1 MSMIPSITE
10 LFDLTQTEHA
20 EIFEGIKYPWEVLP
34 RIAAYITEHST
45 EAILI
50 GEGTIVEP
58 GSVILGPA
66 IIGKNCVIRSG
77 AYIREQ
83 VIIGNNC
90 TIGHASELKNCLL
103 FNEAQVPHLNYLG
116 DSILGWRAHLGA
128 GTILSNVKN
137 TGDEIFIQA
146 NSERI
151 NTGLQKCGSM
161 IGDEAQI
168 GCNSVINPGSI
179 IGRRSVIYPLVSFRG
194 VLPADSIVKLRQ
206 EHEIISKD

>member
-1 MSMIPSITE
+1 MSSIPSIAE
-10 LFDLTQTEHA
+10 LFDLSQTEHA
-20 EIFEGIKYPWEVLP
+20 ALFEGAQYPWEILP
-34 RIAAYITEHST
+34 RLAAYITEYAT
-45 EAILI
+45 ETIQI

-58 GSVILGPA
+58 GAVIQGPA
-66 IIGKNCVIRSG
+66 IIGKHCVIRSG

-83 VIIGNNC
+83 VIIGDNC

-137 TGDEIFIQA
+137 NGGMISIQTQDE
-146 NSERI
+146 SI
-151 NTGLQKCGSM
+151 NTGLPKCGSM

-179 IGRRSVIYPLVSFRG
+179 IGPRSIIYPLVSFRG

-206 EHEIISKD
+206 EHEVISKH